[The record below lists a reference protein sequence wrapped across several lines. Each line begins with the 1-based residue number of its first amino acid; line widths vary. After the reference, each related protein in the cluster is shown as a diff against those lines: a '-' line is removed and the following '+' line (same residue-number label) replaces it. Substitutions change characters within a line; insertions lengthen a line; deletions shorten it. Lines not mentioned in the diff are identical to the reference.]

1 MELRRKKK
9 KLLRMEKMMMKEM
22 KKVGRGRR
30 GWVGKAKAHRSRG
43 REQLKTRSQAEG
55 NYGLV
60 VGLCPEPPIFPI
72 DLFLALQMRK
82 KKRRRMKA
90 QCERELLKRRFDW
103 VGTRGTVKNIAGPF
117 GVGPRSLW
125 HRQGLE
131 QGQQEEGEVPFVQ
144 QPQLLFF
151 PQDEADPK
159 RQKTENGASA

>member
-9 KLLRMEKMMMKEM
+9 KLLRMEKMMMKGM
-22 KKVGRGRR
+22 KKVGRGKG
-30 GWVGKAKAHRSRG
+30 GWSGKAKAHRSRG

-103 VGTRGTVKNIAGPF
+103 VGTRGTVKNIAGALWSWTQVLVAQA
-117 GVGPRSLW
+117 GAGAGPAGRGGGPLCTATST
-125 HRQGLE
+125 
-131 QGQQEEGEVPFVQ
+131 
-144 QPQLLFF
+144 LFLS
-151 PQDEADPK
+151 
-159 RQKTENGASA
+159 TG